1 MHLFQKPDKLIQDF
15 LHQDQCLTNLTM
27 QAKKVSIHAFIWYY
41 LRNKTIEIKF
51 HFLGEEDDEE
61 SDTEYSNYQV

>member
-27 QAKKVSIHAFIWYY
+27 QAKKVSIHAFI
-41 LRNKTIEIKF
+41 
-51 HFLGEEDDEE
+51 
-61 SDTEYSNYQV
+61 